1 MDYTASIVSAANNV
15 GLDPNLALAVAKVES
30 SMNPNA
36 VSPEGAVG
44 LFQLMPSSFPGEDIN
59 DVQTNIDLGVGYLAQ
74 LLARYNGDTTLALA
88 AYNAGP
94 GTVAQYGGVPPY
106 AETQNYIASVVSSMG
121 NPQLLLSREIHHLPR
136 VMEAA

>member
-136 VMEAA
+136 VMEA